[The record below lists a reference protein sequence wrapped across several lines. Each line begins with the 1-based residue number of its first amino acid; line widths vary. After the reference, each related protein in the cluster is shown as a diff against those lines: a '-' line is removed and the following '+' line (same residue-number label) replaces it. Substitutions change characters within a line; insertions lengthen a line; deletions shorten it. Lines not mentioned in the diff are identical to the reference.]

1 MATRIPA
8 NAPDSAGFTLL
19 EMLFVLLIVGLMAG
33 LVGPRFGIQ
42 IERLER
48 QSRVQEIEDRLHQ
61 LPRRARLAGRNLTL
75 PKDLRAELGDGLPVL
90 FLPEGWTIQF
100 DPPWLVAA
108 NGACSATQITLT
120 PPGGGEEEDAP
131 RRYKVAELNCEI
143 TPVTQ

>member
-1 MATRIPA
+1 MATRNPA
-8 NAPDSAGFTLL
+8 SAHESAGFTLL
-19 EMLFVLLIVGLMAG
+19 EMLFVLFIIGLMAG

-48 QSRVQEIEDRLHQ
+48 QSRAQEIEDQLHQ
-61 LPRRARLAGRNLTL
+61 LPRRARLAGQNLTL
-75 PKDLRAELGDGLPVL
+75 PKDLRAELGDGLPVI

-100 DPPWLVAA
+100 EPPWLVAA

-120 PPGGGEEEDAP
+120 PPGGDGEEEAP

-143 TPVTQ
+143 APITQ